1 MIGETA
7 FKKGIQSYYKNYMN
21 GSATTNNFKQ
31 EMEKAANQD
40 LTTFFNQWLH
50 RGGLIKIKSDWKYDS
65 IKKQLTLT
73 VNQIQNKN
81 EFYSFPLD
89 ITITIPGNNQAI
101 IKKVVVNKATEIFV
115 FPLAKIPVTIELDPR
130 KVLLSKIELVKT
142 GEQ

>member
-1 MIGETA
+1 M
-7 FKKGIQSYYKNYMN
+7 
-21 GSATTNNFKQ
+21 
-31 EMEKAANQD
+31 
-40 LTTFFNQWLH
+40 
-50 RGGLIKIKSDWKYDS
+50 
-65 IKKQLTLT
+65 
-73 VNQIQNKN
+73 NQIQNKN